1 MQHIFI
7 INPNAGKADQTENI
21 TKAVQQLYANHEFE
35 GTYIIERTNSRE
47 ETINIAKKYAES
59 GKEVVLY
66 ACGGDGTLNDV
77 LNGSIGHNNVAL
89 THLPTGTGN
98 DFIKYFG
105 IDAKENFANLKE
117 LINGKVIDVDVIK
130 IGEHYSLNLT
140 NVGLDAVIAQNVSKF
155 KKIPFIKGKTAYK
168 LSIAYS
174 FFTSTKHY
182 MDIIIDGN
190 KEEENCYTIAV
201 FANSKYYGG
210 SYYASPFS
218 DIQDGLMD
226 VILLPKLSRLGI
238 LKILPVYEKGKHL
251 EEKYKDIVR
260 YKQAKRVEMKTK
272 EPIALCLDGE
282 IITMK
287 DPIIEVCE
295 KKIKIL
301 VPQKYL

>member
-7 INPNAGKADQTENI
+7 INPKAGKTDQTENI
-21 TKAVQQLYANHEFE
+21 IKAVQQLYANHEFE

-77 LNGSIGHNNVAL
+77 LNGSIGHDNVTL

-105 IDAKENFANLKE
+105 IDAKEGFANLKE
-117 LINGKVIDVDVIK
+117 LMNGKVIDTDVIK

-155 KKIPFIKGKTAYK
+155 KKIPFIKGKRAYK

-251 EEKYKDIVR
+251 EEKYFYHLIYAKEAGKYMNLTNAYGYSITAKD
-260 YKQAKRVEMKTK
+260 YFENK
-272 EPIALCLDGE
+272 EE
-282 IITMK
+282 T
-287 DPIIEVCE
+287 
-295 KKIKIL
+295 IKNVL
-301 VPQKYL
+301 V